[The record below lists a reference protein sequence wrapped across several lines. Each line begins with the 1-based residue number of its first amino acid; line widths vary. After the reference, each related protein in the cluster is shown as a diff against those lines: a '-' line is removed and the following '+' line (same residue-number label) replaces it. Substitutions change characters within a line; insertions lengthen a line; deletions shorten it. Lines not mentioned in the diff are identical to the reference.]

1 MPILETASKW
11 ADAAVANFKVNKRKI
26 KVFFENLDGQSVFI
40 PKYLTPIKPPPD
52 IYDNNF

>member
-1 MPILETASKW
+1 MPFLEAASKW
-11 ADAAVANFKVNKRKI
+11 ADTAVADFKVNKRKI
-26 KVFFENLDGQSVFI
+26 KVFLESLDGKSVFI